1 MRPVHIA
8 IRAIACVA
16 LALGL
21 SALASDAYLPTS
33 EGSEPGRV
41 ALAASLRCPFGERI
55 RSALDARRPAPEAAP
70 ELLLVDSGS
79 APAEAD
85 AAALLFALEEFG
97 SERIVVGPTVIAMTE
112 RRSERGRRDA
122 EALIET
128 EFEGIERNLR
138 ASFDAIRY
146 GSVRPKD
153 APSFIDDLAG
163 LVAASGDRLRSALLD
178 DGREAPNQAA
188 RALALFDGRR
198 QDEAG
203 ALGEALRLA
212 LGEAHDRAQRDEGGS
227 AVIVDARPPEPG
239 FDRRLSMAD
248 ALGYARLDEIV
259 YERLLDLEKAGYMLG
274 MPADDHPVIA
284 YDYASRLR
292 AEALERTGT
301 AAAWRAARE
310 RYVTA
315 LLAFPSREA
324 ELLRGFD
331 ELIAAS
337 ERGEADAKEARSLR
351 EACARDFA
359 ALRAEAWRFAAERE
373 RLAALSGGATAVVA
387 ATAELE
393 PLATRLNAALAGR
406 TLSFPA
412 GSARRLWLAI
422 PGLLVAAT
430 APLGPFL
437 TAVVAGSVAL
447 AGLGAYAVAYLELG
461 LWLDP
466 PLAALVAFACG
477 LASLGLWALLGAPA
491 RGRIRTLLSRR
502 VSRPLLRRLERRGEA
517 PLDGTGP
524 AAIVAVRDASTP
536 PGTAAGRA
544 EALARFHDEASSLL
558 AEAGAVVICVDE
570 ALVAA
575 AFGTPVD
582 APRGRGR
589 PPAAQARAA
598 QALAERLVARGA
610 ARGGDWR
617 VGLAYGECAFF
628 ASALEGY
635 GCVGAPF
642 THAKALA
649 SLAQR
654 YEADALLSEGFK
666 EALGSPR
673 LRRLDTLVDKGTGF
687 EEAFY
692 RMEAPPRS

>member
-1 MRPVHIA
+1 MRPVHIV
-8 IRAIACVA
+8 IRALACVA

-21 SALASDAYLPTS
+21 PLLSSDAYLTTS
-33 EGSEPGRV
+33 EGSVPVRV
-41 ALAASLRCPFGERI
+41 APAASLRRPLSERI

-85 AAALLFALEEFG
+85 VAALLSALEEFG
-97 SERIVVGPTVIAMTE
+97 SERIVVGPAVLAMTE

-153 APSFIDDLAG
+153 APAFIDDLAG
-163 LVAASGDRLRSALLD
+163 LVGASGARLRTALLD
-178 DGREAPNQAA
+178 DDRETPNQAA
-188 RALALFDGRR
+188 RSLALFDGRR
-198 QDEAG
+198 LDEAG
-203 ALGEALRLA
+203 ALAGA
-212 LGEAHDRAQRDEGGS
+212 LGPDRRGDGGS
-227 AVIVDARPPEPG
+227 LVIVDAVPPRPD
-239 FDRRLSMAD
+239 FQRRLTLAE

-274 MPADDHPVIA
+274 MSADDHPVIA
-284 YDYASRLR
+284 YDYAARLR
-292 AEALERTGT
+292 ADALERAGP
-301 AAAWRAARE
+301 AVAWRAARV
-310 RYVTA
+310 RYVAA

-331 ELIAAS
+331 ELVAAS
-337 ERGEADAKEARSLR
+337 ERGEADAKEAGSLR
-351 EACARDFA
+351 EACARGFA

-373 RLAALSGGATAVVA
+373 RLAALAGGATAVVA
-387 ATAELE
+387 ATSEIE

-412 GSARRLWLAI
+412 GLDRRLWLAL

-430 APLGPFL
+430 APLGPL
-437 TAVVAGSVAL
+437 VTAAVAGSAAL

-466 PLAALVAFACG
+466 PLAALVAVACG
-477 LASLGLWALLGAPA
+477 LASIGLWALLGAPA
-491 RGRIRTLLSRR
+491 RRRTRTLLARR
-502 VSRPLLRRLERRGEA
+502 VSRTYLRRLERRGEA
-517 PLDGTGP
+517 TPEGTRP
-524 AAIVAVRDASTP
+524 AAILALRDASAP
-536 PGTAAGRA
+536 PDTAAGRA
-544 EALARFHDEASSLL
+544 EALARFHGEASALL
-558 AEAGAVVICVDE
+558 ADSGAVVICVDE
-570 ALVAA
+570 ALVAV
-575 AFGTPVD
+575 AFGTPLD
-582 APRGRGR
+582 APSGRGR
-589 PPAAQARAA
+589 PATAPALAA
-598 QALAERLVARGA
+598 QALAERLVALGA
-610 ARGGDWR
+610 ARGSDWR
-617 VGLAYGECAFF
+617 AGLSYGECAFF
-628 ASALEGY
+628 ASALDGY

-654 YEADALLSEGFK
+654 YEAGMLLSEGFRA
-666 EALGSPR
+666 ALGSPR
-673 LRRLDTLVDKGTGF
+673 LRRLDCLVDKGTGL

-692 RMEAPPRS
+692 RVEAPTSR